1 MDTKTTLIIFKGND
15 RTKAIETIRFDS
27 HSNMWQVRFAGSEQ
41 VYHCNASSVIEY
53 HEPKHLDST
62 EYRFQ
67 YKGKPLYKIVEVIR
81 FGHYY
86 RFFFENGTERLL
98 EEAELEIRRNCLLDG
113 QSKDCMGYFRAVS
126 DAVSLKGE
134 DGISLLGRQLEKIQ
148 FVSDKTVLASYLNP
162 TSHPLRSYD
171 KGPLIFPF
179 GCNESQK
186 KAVEAALCSQL
197 TLIEGPPGTG
207 KTQTILNL
215 IANLMIRGKRI
226 AVVSNNNSATENVYE
241 KLDKHDLAFL
251 CAVLGNADNKQRFI
265 ENQTKYEVRKPEMLE
280 EEWFEILET
289 ADGMQ
294 KKLSEYLVW
303 KNKLAQL
310 ETDYNSIL
318 LEQTHFQNYMEE
330 TFRKEKKIDI
340 TLRLSSTQVLVLKMS
355 LEAYAEKY
363 GREELSWIQKLRL
376 FLFYRIRNREFLS
389 YSLDEILTEFERQF
403 YDLKRKELEEE
414 QDQIQAKLDH
424 FRYEDKKLEMEQLSM
439 VVLKEKIAQYYS
451 KHRRLVFDRD
461 DIWKNP
467 EKILACYPIVL
478 STTHSICNSLPG
490 VMYDYLIVDEA
501 SQVDL
506 LTGVL
511 ALSCAENV
519 VVVGDEKQLPN
530 VITEKDLK
538 KIEGIDQRFQ
548 VSHGLR
554 YGQHS
559 LLSSIRTVFPEV
571 PHVILREHYRC
582 HPRIIQFCNKKFYH
596 DQLIIMTKDGQ
607 EQDVLKVYKTV
618 AGNHARGRV
627 NQRQIDEITHTVLP
641 ELFEHQISEADIG
654 IISPYRDQTEAV
666 QTAVEGKLTVD
677 TVHKFQGREKEAII
691 ITTVD
696 NEITEFADNP
706 NLLNVAVS
714 RAVKKLR
721 LLISDNEKNDNTNI
735 GDLVR
740 YIAYEKGEVV
750 SGKVY
755 SVFDL
760 LYKDYRKVREAYLKN
775 KRRVSEVES
784 ENLFYHY
791 LQEFLERE
799 GYVDLDIAVHMPLRM
814 IIKDVEGFDEEE
826 VRFAMHRSTHVDFL
840 IYKKID
846 KQPVLAI
853 EVDGEQYHRKGSYQ
867 REVRDACKD
876 RIFSKSGLKLL
887 RLSTVG
893 SMEDERLREA
903 FSSVT

>member
-1 MDTKTTLIIFKGND
+1 M
-15 RTKAIETIRFDS
+15 
-27 HSNMWQVRFAGSEQ
+27 
-41 VYHCNASSVIEY
+41 
-53 HEPKHLDST
+53 
-62 EYRFQ
+62 
-67 YKGKPLYKIVEVIR
+67 IR

-86 RFFFENGTERLL
+86 RFFFENGTDRLL

-113 QSKDCMGYFRAVS
+113 
-126 DAVSLKGE
+126 
-134 DGISLLGRQLEKIQ
+134 ISLLGRQLEKIR
-148 FVSDKTVLASYLNP
+148 FVSDKTVLASYLNS
-162 TSHPLRSYD
+162 TSRPLRSYD
-171 KGPLIFPF
+171 EGPLIFPF

-215 IANLMIRGKRI
+215 IANLMIQGKRI
-226 AVVSNNNSATENVYE
+226 AVVSNNNSATDNVYE

-265 ENQTKYEVRKPEMLE
+265 KNQTKYEVRKPEMPE
-280 EEWFEILET
+280 AEWLEILET
-289 ADGMQ
+289 TDGMQ

-330 TFRKEKKIDI
+330 TFRKEKRIDI
-340 TLRLSSTQVLVLKMS
+340 ALRLSSTRVLVLKTS

-376 FLFYRIRNREFLS
+376 FLFYRIRNREFLND
-389 YSLDEILTEFERQF
+389 SLDEILTEFERQF

-478 STTHSICNSLPG
+478 
-490 VMYDYLIVDEA
+490 
-501 SQVDL
+501 
-506 LTGVL
+506 
-511 ALSCAENV
+511 ALSC
-519 VVVGDEKQLPN
+519 
-530 VITEKDLK
+530 
-538 KIEGIDQRFQ
+538 
-548 VSHGLR
+548 
-554 YGQHS
+554 
-559 LLSSIRTVFPEV
+559 
-571 PHVILREHYRC
+571 
-582 HPRIIQFCNKKFYH
+582 
-596 DQLIIMTKDGQ
+596 
-607 EQDVLKVYKTV
+607 
-618 AGNHARGRV
+618 
-627 NQRQIDEITHTVLP
+627 
-641 ELFEHQISEADIG
+641 
-654 IISPYRDQTEAV
+654 
-666 QTAVEGKLTVD
+666 
-677 TVHKFQGREKEAII
+677 
-691 ITTVD
+691 
-696 NEITEFADNP
+696 ADNP

-735 GDLVR
+735 RDLVR

-755 SVFDL
+755 SVFAL

-791 LQEFLERE
+791 LQEFFGRE

-853 EVDGEQYHRKGSYQ
+853 EVDGERYHRKGSIRKYDVIRFGQ
-867 REVRDACKD
+867 FYFMTIAKYLFMV
-876 RIFSKSGLKLL
+876 SY
-887 RLSTVG
+887 
-893 SMEDERLREA
+893 
-903 FSSVT
+903 